1 LLAVPLYF
9 HFYFLHCCSFFH
21 GLLFF
26 IFSFSIFLFIS
37 FSFMTSSSPTG
48 LLISSSIFLFVLHGR
63 AAAEGEVLQWRIG
76 QWARRM
82 SSGLVGCKGMHGQQ
96 LGWARRMSS
105 KAWTAAA
112 RWQQRWV

>member
-1 LLAVPLYF
+1 LFLF
-9 HFYFLHCCSFFH
+9 FYSSFLSFF
-21 GLLFF
+21 
-26 IFSFSIFLFIS
+26 SFFLFHD
-37 FSFMTSSSPTG
+37 FFFTNRPPYF
-48 LLISSSIFLFVLHGR
+48 SSIFLFVLHGR
-63 AAAEGEVLQWRIG
+63 AAAEGEVLQW
-76 QWARRM
+76 RM